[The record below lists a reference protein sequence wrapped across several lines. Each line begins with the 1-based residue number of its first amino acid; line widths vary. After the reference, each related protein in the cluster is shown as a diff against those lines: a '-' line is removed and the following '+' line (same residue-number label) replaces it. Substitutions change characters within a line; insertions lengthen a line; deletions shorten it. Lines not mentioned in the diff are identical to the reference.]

1 MDKKLTEEQINSIIE
16 NSAVA
21 TFVIDS
27 GHKVLYWNKAC
38 EMLTG
43 AVAKEMIGTDNQ
55 WKPFYD
61 RQRPCVADLIVDK
74 KSGEMQRLYEVQ
86 TDSELVVGGL
96 HAEGWYPN
104 LGGERKYIIFDAA
117 PIVDKEG
124 NITGAIETLQ
134 DVTESKQAEEILREK
149 EERYRSFLQNFPG
162 VAYWGRVGSSSIY
175 FHGAVKKITGYEEKD
190 FSLGVINWDQIIYPE
205 DFESAAAALKNI
217 RSLPNHLAER
227 EYRIIRKDGSLH
239 WVHEMIQYF
248 YDNSGNPAWMQSTV
262 YDITE
267 RKEAEKRCR
276 VIDTDRSA

>member
-1 MDKKLTEEQINSIIE
+1 MDKNLTEEQINSIIE

-21 TFVIDS
+21 TFVINSD
-27 GHKVLYWNKAC
+27 HEVLYWNKAC

-43 AVAKEMIGTDNQ
+43 TVSKDMIGTTDQ
-55 WKPFYD
+55 WKAFYD
-61 RQRPCVADLIVDK
+61 HQRPCVADLIIDN
-74 KSGEMQRLYEVQ
+74 KSGEMHKLYEVQ
-86 TDSELVVGGL
+86 TDSELVIGGL

-104 LGGERKYIIFDAA
+104 LGGKRKYIIFDAA

-134 DVTESKQAEEILREK
+134 DVTASKEAEEILREK

-175 FHGAVKKITGYEEKD
+175 FHGAVEKITGYAEKD
-190 FSLGVINWDQIIYPE
+190 FSLGTVNWEKIIHPE
-205 DFESAAAALKNI
+205 DLKSAAEALEGI

-227 EYRIIRKDGSLH
+227 EYRIVRKDRGIR

-248 YDNSGNPAWMQSTV
+248 YDNSGNPAWLQSTV
-262 YDITE
+262 YDVTE
-267 RKEAEKRCR
+267 RREAETRCNAMG
-276 VIDTDRSA
+276 IKL

>member
-38 EMLTG
+38 EILTG
-43 AVAKEMIGTDNQ
+43 AVAKDMVGTDNQ
-55 WKPFYD
+55 WKAFYD
-61 RQRPCVADLIVDK
+61 HQRPCVADLIIDK
-74 KSGEMQRLYEVQ
+74 KPGEMKKLYEVQ
-86 TDSELVVGGL
+86 TDSELVKGGL

-104 LGGERKYIIFDAA
+104 LGGKRKYIIFDAA
-117 PIVDKEG
+117 PIFDKGG

-134 DVTESKQAEEILREK
+134 DVTETKKAEEILREK

-162 VAYWGRVGSSSIY
+162 VAYWGKVGSSSIY
-175 FHGAVKKITGYEEKD
+175 FHGAVEKITGYGEKD
-190 FSLGVINWDQIIYPE
+190 FSLGKISWDKIIYPE
-205 DFESAAAALKNI
+205 DFGSVAASLENI
-217 RSLPNHLAER
+217 SSLPNHLAER
-227 EYRIIRKDGSLH
+227 EYRIVRKDGNLR

-248 YDNSGNPAWMQSTV
+248 YDNDKPAWMQSTA

-267 RKEAEKRCR
+267 RKEAEKRC
-276 VIDTDRSA
+276 SAMGVKL